1 MQGNKFLKLLVIPVL
16 AVTVQ
21 SCFVAKD
28 YQRPEV
34 ENEAFFRTDAL
45 PEDSVSLA
53 DVSWREIFTDSLLIR
68 HIDDGLANNTDIRV
82 ALQRLVAS
90 QAYFKQGKAGY
101 LPTINAGPQVTHQ
114 QLSNNSQ
121 FGQLFNGS
129 ITQYE
134 VTGTLGWEADIWGRI
149 RSVKRASEASYLQSV
164 AAHQAVKTQLIAN
177 ISSLYFQLL
186 SFDEQ
191 LRILEETVE
200 NRESSLETTRALKG
214 AGVVTEV
221 AVVQTDA
228 QLYSA
233 KAQLVSMQQN
243 IKLLEN
249 TLSVLLGRNA
259 GEIERTSLQNQAV
272 VIDETKTGY
281 PVQLLRNRPD
291 VVAAEQNLIS
301 AFEFTNVAKAD
312 FYPRLNISVTGG
324 LQSLELDQLFSV
336 NSLFATIV
344 GGITQP
350 ILNGRRI
357 RTEYEV
363 SLTQQEI
370 AFLDFRQSLLDAG
383 KEVSDALYTMQAAE
397 ERIELKEQEFN
408 AYETAVGYSEE
419 LLNSG
424 LANYLEVLTARQNAL
439 NARLQVVDARYTR
452 LNSAVE
458 LYRALGG
465 GWK

>member
-1 MQGNKFLKLLVIPVL
+1 MQGNKFLKLLAIPVL

-34 ENEAFFRTDAL
+34 ENEEFFRTDAL

-291 VVAAEQNLIS
+291 VIAAEQNLIS

>member
-16 AVTVQ
+16 AVSVQ

-68 HIDDGLANNTDIRV
+68 HIDDGLANNTDIRI

-101 LPTINAGPQVTHQ
+101 LPAINAGPQVTHQ

-134 VTGTLGWEADIWGRI
+134 VTGTLAWEADIWGRI

-383 KEVSDALYTMQAAE
+383 KEVSDALYTMHAAE
-397 ERIELKEQEFN
+397 ERIHLKEQEFN
-408 AYETAVGYSEE
+408 AYETAVDYSEE

-439 NARLQVVDARYTR
+439 NARLQVVDAQYTR

>member
-1 MQGNKFLKLLVIPVL
+1 MQGNKFVKLLVIPVL
-16 AVTVQ
+16 AITVQ

-34 ENEAFFRTDAL
+34 ENEALFRTDAL

-53 DVSWREIFTDSLLIR
+53 DVSWREIFTDSLLIG
-68 HIDDGLANNTDIRV
+68 HIDNGLANNTDIRV

-134 VTGTLGWEADIWGRI
+134 VTGTLAWEADVWGRI

-164 AAHQAVKTQLIAN
+164 AAHQAVKTQLIVN

-200 NRESSLETTRALKG
+200 NRESSLETTRALKD

-259 GEIERTSLQNQAV
+259 GEIERTSLQHQAV

-291 VVAAEQNLIS
+291 VMAAEQNLIS

-408 AYETAVGYSEE
+408 AYETAVDYSEE